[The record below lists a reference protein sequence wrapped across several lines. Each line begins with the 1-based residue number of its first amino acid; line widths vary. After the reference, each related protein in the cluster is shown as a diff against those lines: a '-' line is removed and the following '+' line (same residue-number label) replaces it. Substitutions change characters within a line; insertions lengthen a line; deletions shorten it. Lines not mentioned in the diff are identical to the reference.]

1 MGGHLEGRSPQQSR
15 RELETPDA
23 SLGGSMDEET
33 AVRPHG
39 GMPRGREVA
48 RQHLAGVRMTPQH
61 GAESQPGSEEPTCIV
76 SCFTTFEIK
85 QS

>member
-39 GMPRGREVA
+39 GMPAPR
-48 RQHLAGVRMTPQH
+48 
-61 GAESQPGSEEPTCIV
+61 GSEDDPSARRRVPTGLGGADMYRELFYDV
-76 SCFTTFEIK
+76 RNQAKLNFAS
-85 QS
+85 